1 MTTSKE
7 DDDTFMLE
15 VHSGDNYLPSLNLQG
30 KKTNKDKALGKKNI
44 TGFIEKEDS
53 QGRIQIKC
61 TYVGQAPHYSHTVLK
76 HV

>member
-1 MTTSKE
+1 MEK
-7 DDDTFMLE
+7 DYTFMLE

-30 KKTNKDKALGKKNI
+30 KKNKTKTRLLEKKNI